1 MIPIVYPYKLGSS
14 SAKNLAVG
22 LQTKQVR
29 QDGTYVYKPDHYVIN
44 WGNSKIPKW
53 DREEVVWANPPEA
66 VRVAQNKLL
75 TFQQFSEWGI
85 SHPWWTTD
93 AKELDFSSGT
103 YLARTIL
110 GGHSG
115 AGILVLSS
123 GSDIVHAPLYVKYV
137 KKMKEYR
144 VHVVNDKVID
154 FQEKRKANGWQENP
168 NYSSLVRNKHTGW
181 VYCRSDTTLDD
192 RCAEIAKEAIKC
204 LQLDFGAVD
213 IIWNEKTD
221 RYYVLEVNTAP
232 GIEGTTLSSYI
243 SAFKGI

>member
-115 AGILVLSS
+115 AGILVL
-123 GSDIVHAPLYVKYV
+123 
-137 KKMKEYR
+137 
-144 VHVVNDKVID
+144 
-154 FQEKRKANGWQENP
+154 
-168 NYSSLVRNKHTGW
+168 
-181 VYCRSDTTLDD
+181 
-192 RCAEIAKEAIKC
+192 
-204 LQLDFGAVD
+204 
-213 IIWNEKTD
+213 
-221 RYYVLEVNTAP
+221 NTV
-232 GIEGTTLSSYI
+232 S
-243 SAFKGI
+243 